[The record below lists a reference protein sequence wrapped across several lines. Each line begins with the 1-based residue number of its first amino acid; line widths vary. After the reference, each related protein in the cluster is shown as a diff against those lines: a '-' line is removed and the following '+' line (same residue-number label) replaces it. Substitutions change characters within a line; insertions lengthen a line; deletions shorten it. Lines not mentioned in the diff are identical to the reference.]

1 MRMVDNLVKLYG
13 GLFTAVR
20 RQIRRPPH
28 IHRIQRPEETLQV
41 RQYVPSS

>member
-1 MRMVDNLVKLYG
+1 MRMVDNLAKLYG

-20 RQIRRPPH
+20 SQIRRPPH

-41 RQYVPSS
+41 RRGVPGS